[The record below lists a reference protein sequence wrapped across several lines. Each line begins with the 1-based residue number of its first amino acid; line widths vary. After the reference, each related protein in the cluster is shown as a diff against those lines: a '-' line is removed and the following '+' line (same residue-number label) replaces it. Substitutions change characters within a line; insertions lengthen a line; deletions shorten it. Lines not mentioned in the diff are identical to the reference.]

1 MSQKGVNPF
10 LRQRYF
16 NRASQPSWREFAAHR
31 EQITS
36 RLEAASADSRSLC
49 VLGAGNCNDLDLV
62 RLAAR
67 FDSVRLV
74 DLDAEAMQAGVAN
87 QFQLA
92 GVPQGKVDFT
102 ACDLTGAMELCHEIA
117 QAPSGEAFARLRGTL
132 SQLPAVRQLGT
143 QFSTVA
149 STCLLSQLILILQR
163 ATGASHPEFQS
174 LAALIRLQH
183 LRTLGEL
190 TAPGGTAILFADFVS
205 SETHPEILA
214 APTGAL
220 PGIME
225 KVLREQACF
234 PGMNPHV
241 LLRVLGEPPLS
252 AYWEG
257 PAEMSAPWV
266 WNLGPRSYLVTA
278 ITCRRTKA
286 DDRSWLAL

>member
-149 STCLLSQLILILQR
+149 STCLLSQLILIL
-163 ATGASHPEFQS
+163 
-174 LAALIRLQH
+174 
-183 LRTLGEL
+183 
-190 TAPGGTAILFADFVS
+190 FADFVS

>member
-16 NRASQPSWREFAAHR
+16 NRASQPSWREFTAHR

-36 RLEAASADSRSLC
+36 RLEAVKGESRSLC

-62 RLAAR
+62 RLATH
-67 FDSVRLV
+67 FHSIRLV
-74 DLDAEAMQAGVAN
+74 DLDTEAMQAGVAH
-87 QFQLA
+87 QFQIA
-92 GVPQGKVDFT
+92 GGAHRKVDFT
-102 ACDLTGAMELCHEIA
+102 ACDLTGAMELCHEITHT
-117 QAPSGEAFARLRGTL
+117 PSGEAFGRLRGTL
-132 SQLPAVRQLGT
+132 SQLPAVSQLGA

-163 ATGASHPEFQS
+163 AAGASHPEFQS

-190 TAPGGTAILFADFVS
+190 TAPGGTAMLFADFVS
-205 SETHPEILA
+205 SETHTEILA
-214 APTGAL
+214 APAPAL

-225 KVLREQACF
+225 RVLREQACF
-234 PGMNPHV
+234 PGMNPQI

-266 WNLGPRSYLVTA
+266 WNLGPRSYLVVA
-278 ITCRRTKA
+278 ITCRRKMA
-286 DDRSWLAL
+286 DDRSWLAI